1 MADVESSSALQQ
13 SPSAASTMSLNSI
26 PLLASSDLLGESSS
40 AQVNLQQQQQ
50 QSQPVAGAGIGGNGG
65 SAGTSSSSSVTNSSS
80 ILMDAANNENANL
93 VNSGVIGSGVVGGSG
108 SGGTGGVNTSSVG
121 VSGGKMDTG
130 EPPAKKQMLDHPS
143 TSAGSANSASQHEKL
158 EYRLG
163 GILCCAVCLDLPKTA
178 MYQCQMGH
186 LMCAACFTHLLA
198 DGRLRDQIATC
209 PNCRVEISKSTAS
222 RNLAVEKAASELPSE
237 CQYCN
242 KEFPY
247 KSLDRHEQYECQERP
262 TKCKYSRI
270 GCQWRGPNH
279 ETTEHE
285 RNCLHPTKSGYEV
298 MAALE
303 AHDAKIKDEKKMFNT
318 LIDLLSYEK
327 IIFNDLQMKPYRT
340 DEYVHKLFYETAR
353 FTAFNQ
359 QWVVKARINNSQRDP
374 HQSNERTITYQL
386 ILKTKTSTPLSIHF
400 FALKGPFS
408 DMKVSTQIYKH
419 EFTDQSSESEY
430 YVLPLPDSSECNRLL
445 SNKGINFRLLM
456 FLLNK

>member
-1 MADVESSSALQQ
+1 MADVESSSAVQQ
-13 SPSAASTMSLNSI
+13 PPSSTTNII
-26 PLLASSDLLGESSS
+26 PLLAAAEILNENNSTTASTS
-40 AQVNLQQQQQ
+40 NLSQQANMQ
-50 QSQPVAGAGIGGNGG
+50 ANNGASN
-65 SAGTSSSSSVTNSSS
+65 ATNVTNTPS
-80 ILMDAANNENANL
+80 D
-93 VNSGVIGSGVVGGSG
+93 
-108 SGGTGGVNTSSVG
+108 
-121 VSGGKMDTG
+121 
-130 EPPAKKQMLDHPS
+130 EPPTKKQMLDHPS
-143 TSAGSANSASQHEKL
+143 TSSSVCEKL
-158 EYRLG
+158 ESRLG

-198 DGRLRDQIATC
+198 DARLREQIATC

-237 CQYCN
+237 CQFCN

-247 KSLDRHEQYECQERP
+247 KSLDRHEQHECCERP
-262 TKCKYSRI
+262 TNCKYSRI

-285 RNCLHPTKSGYEV
+285 RNCLHPNKSGYEV
-298 MAALE
+298 IAALE
-303 AHDAKIKDEKKMFNT
+303 SHDAKIKEEKKMFNT

-353 FTAFNQ
+353 FSAFNH

-374 HQSNERTITYQL
+374 HQSNERNITYQL
-386 ILKTKTSTPLSIHF
+386 ILKSKTSTPMSIHF

-408 DMKVSTQIYKH
+408 DMKVGTQIYKH
-419 EFTDQSSESEY
+419 DFTEQSTESDY
-430 YVLPLPDSSECNRLL
+430 YLLPLPDSNECNRLL

>member
-1 MADVESSSALQQ
+1 MPESACM
-13 SPSAASTMSLNSI
+13 MS
-26 PLLASSDLLGESSS
+26 DFVDY
-40 AQVNLQQQQQ
+40 VN
-50 QSQPVAGAGIGGNGG
+50 
-65 SAGTSSSSSVTNSSS
+65 
-80 ILMDAANNENANL
+80 EW
-93 VNSGVIGSGVVGGSG
+93 
-108 SGGTGGVNTSSVG
+108 
-121 VSGGKMDTG
+121 
-130 EPPAKKQMLDHPS
+130 
-143 TSAGSANSASQHEKL
+143 
-158 EYRLG
+158 
-163 GILCCAVCLDLPKTA
+163 
-178 MYQCQMGH
+178 CQMGH

-198 DGRLRDQIATC
+198 DGRLRDQVATC

-247 KSLDRHEQYECQERP
+247 KSLERHEEYECQERP
-262 TKCKYSRI
+262 TNCKYSRI

-279 ETTEHE
+279 ETNEHE
-285 RNCLHPTKSGYEV
+285 RNCLHPTKSGFEV

-303 AHDAKIKDEKKMFNT
+303 AYDAKIKEEKKMYLT

-374 HQSNERTITYQL
+374 HQFNERTITYQL
-386 ILKTKTSTPLSIHF
+386 ILKTKTSTPMSIHF

-408 DMKVSTQIYKH
+408 DMKVSTQIYRH
-419 EFTDQSSESEY
+419 EFTEQVSAICVKSCNEY
-430 YVLPLPDSSECNRLL
+430 VY
-445 SNKGINFRLLM
+445 
-456 FLLNK
+456 

>member
-1 MADVESSSALQQ
+1 MSVESSSSAVQQ
-13 SPSAASTMSLNSI
+13 PPSSSNL
-26 PLLASSDLLGESSS
+26 PLLGDNQVVATTSSASSASSS
-40 AQVNLQQQQQ
+40 
-50 QSQPVAGAGIGGNGG
+50 S
-65 SAGTSSSSSVTNSSS
+65 SSSSSSVGAGN
-80 ILMDAANNENANL
+80 
-93 VNSGVIGSGVVGGSG
+93 VVGVPLD
-108 SGGTGGVNTSSVG
+108 TQSS
-121 VSGGKMDTG
+121 G
-130 EPPAKKQMLDHPS
+130 EPPAKKQLLDGGGA
-143 TSAGSANSASQHEKL
+143 TSSSGSSLLSSAAAASGMHEKL
-158 EYRLG
+158 AHR
-163 GILCCAVCLDLPKTA
+163 ISNALCCAVCLDLPKTA

-237 CQYCN
+237 CQFCN

-247 KSLDRHEQYECQERP
+247 KSLERHEQHECQERP
-262 TKCKYSRI
+262 TKCKYHRI
-270 GCQWRGPNH
+270 GCQWRGPFH
-279 ETTEHE
+279 ETNEHE
-285 RNCLHPTKSGYEV
+285 RNCLHPQKSGYEV

-303 AHDAKIKDEKKMFNT
+303 AHDERIKEEKKMFNT

-353 FTAFNQ
+353 FSAFNQ

-386 ILKTKTSTPLSIHF
+386 ILKTKTSTPMSIHF

-419 EFTDQSSESEY
+419 EFTETSTESEY
-430 YVLPLPDSSECNRLL
+430 YVLPLPDGIGGSGSSECNRMLA
-445 SNKGINFRLLM
+445 NKGINFRLLM

>member
-1 MADVESSSALQQ
+1 MGGDLRFFHFLRMADVESSSAVQQ
-13 SPSAASTMSLNSI
+13 PPSSTTNII
-26 PLLASSDLLGESSS
+26 PLLAAAEILNENNSTTASTS
-40 AQVNLQQQQQ
+40 NLSQQANMQ
-50 QSQPVAGAGIGGNGG
+50 ANNGASN
-65 SAGTSSSSSVTNSSS
+65 ATNVTNTPS
-80 ILMDAANNENANL
+80 D
-93 VNSGVIGSGVVGGSG
+93 
-108 SGGTGGVNTSSVG
+108 
-121 VSGGKMDTG
+121 
-130 EPPAKKQMLDHPS
+130 EPPTKKQMLDHPS
-143 TSAGSANSASQHEKL
+143 TSSSVCEKL
-158 EYRLG
+158 ESRLG

-198 DGRLRDQIATC
+198 DARLREQIATC

-237 CQYCN
+237 CQFCN

-247 KSLDRHEQYECQERP
+247 KSLDRHEQHECCERP
-262 TKCKYSRI
+262 TNCKYSRI

-285 RNCLHPTKSGYEV
+285 RNCLHPNKSGYEV
-298 MAALE
+298 IAALE
-303 AHDAKIKDEKKMFNT
+303 SHDAKIKEEKKMFNT

-353 FTAFNQ
+353 FSAFNH

-374 HQSNERTITYQL
+374 HQSNERNITYQL
-386 ILKTKTSTPLSIHF
+386 ILKSKTSTPMSIHF

-408 DMKVSTQIYKH
+408 DMKVGTQIYKH
-419 EFTDQSSESEY
+419 DFTEQSTESDY
-430 YVLPLPDSSECNRLL
+430 YLLPLPDSNECNRLL

>member
-1 MADVESSSALQQ
+1 MSTVESSSSAVQQPPSSTLPLLGDNQHSAL
-13 SPSAASTMSLNSI
+13 AST
-26 PLLASSDLLGESSS
+26 SSS
-40 AQVNLQQQQQ
+40 TA
-50 QSQPVAGAGIGGNGG
+50 
-65 SAGTSSSSSVTNSSS
+65 SASSSSS
-80 ILMDAANNENANL
+80 
-93 VNSGVIGSGVVGGSG
+93 GGGVVG
-108 SGGTGGVNTSSVG
+108 VPL
-121 VSGGKMDTG
+121 DTQNSG
-130 EPPAKKQMLDHPS
+130 EPPAKKQLLDPNAAS
-143 TSAGSANSASQHEKL
+143 SSSPGGGGGLSSAAAASGTHEKL
-158 EYRLG
+158 AYR
-163 GILCCAVCLDLPKTA
+163 ISTALCCAVCLDLPKTA

-237 CQYCN
+237 CQFCN

-247 KSLDRHEQYECQERP
+247 KSLERHEQHECQERP
-262 TKCKYSRI
+262 TKCKYHRI
-270 GCQWRGPNH
+270 GCQWRGPFH

-285 RNCLHPTKSGYEV
+285 RNCLHPQKSGYEV

-303 AHDAKIKDEKKMFNT
+303 AHDVMIKEEKKMFNT

-353 FTAFNQ
+353 FSAFNQ

-386 ILKTKTSTPLSIHF
+386 ILKTKTSTPMSIHF

-419 EFTDQSSESEY
+419 DFTETSTESDY
-430 YVLPLPDSSECNRLL
+430 YVLPLPDGTGGTGSSECNRMLA
-445 SNKGINFRLLM
+445 NKGINFRLLM

>member
-1 MADVESSSALQQ
+1 MSTVESSSAAVQQ
-13 SPSAASTMSLNSI
+13 PPSSTLPLLGDNQVVMQAST
-26 PLLASSDLLGESSS
+26 SS
-40 AQVNLQQQQQ
+40 
-50 QSQPVAGAGIGGNGG
+50 GG
-65 SAGTSSSSSVTNSSS
+65 SASSSSSGGGGNS
-80 ILMDAANNENANL
+80 
-93 VNSGVIGSGVVGGSG
+93 VVGVPLD
-108 SGGTGGVNTSSVG
+108 TQSS
-121 VSGGKMDTG
+121 G
-130 EPPAKKQMLDHPS
+130 EPPAKKQLLDS
-143 TSAGSANSASQHEKL
+143 GATSSSSLSSAAAASGMHEKL
-158 EYRLG
+158 AHR
-163 GILCCAVCLDLPKTA
+163 ISNALCCAVCLDLPKTA

-237 CQYCN
+237 CQFCN

-247 KSLDRHEQYECQERP
+247 KSLERHEQHECQERP
-262 TKCKYSRI
+262 TKCKYHRI
-270 GCQWRGPNH
+270 GCQWRGPFH
-279 ETTEHE
+279 ETNEHE
-285 RNCLHPTKSGYEV
+285 RNCLHPQKSGYEV
-298 MAALE
+298 MSALE
-303 AHDAKIKDEKKMFNT
+303 AHDDRIKEEKKMFNT

-353 FTAFNQ
+353 FSAFNQ

-386 ILKTKTSTPLSIHF
+386 ILKTKTSTPMSIHF

-419 EFTDQSSESEY
+419 EFTETSTESEY
-430 YVLPLPDSSECNRLL
+430 YVLPLPDGIGGTGSSECNRMLA
-445 SNKGINFRLLM
+445 NKGINFRLLM

>member
-1 MADVESSSALQQ
+1 MADVESSSASSLQP
-13 SPSAASTMSLNSI
+13 PSSTTSGHII
-26 PLLASSDLLGESSS
+26 PLLAAAEILNENTAQQATAASTSSLT
-40 AQVNLQQQQQ
+40 Q
-50 QSQPVAGAGIGGNGG
+50 QSIQAAN
-65 SAGTSSSSSVTNSSS
+65 STQNNSSTTSHLSVTTTPNP
-80 ILMDAANNENANL
+80 D
-93 VNSGVIGSGVVGGSG
+93 
-108 SGGTGGVNTSSVG
+108 
-121 VSGGKMDTG
+121 

-143 TSAGSANSASQHEKL
+143 TSSSLPVPPSAAYEKL
-158 EYRLG
+158 ESRLG

-237 CQYCN
+237 CQFCN

-247 KSLDRHEQYECQERP
+247 KSLDRHEQHECFERP
-262 TKCKYSRI
+262 TNCKYSRI

-279 ETTEHE
+279 ETSEHE
-285 RNCLHPTKSGYEV
+285 RNCSHPNKSGYDV

-303 AHDAKIKDEKKMFNT
+303 AYDAKIKEEKKMFNT

-353 FTAFNQ
+353 FSAFNH

-374 HQSNERTITYQL
+374 HQSNERNITYQL
-386 ILKTKTSTPLSIHF
+386 ILKTKTTTPMSIHF

-408 DMKVSTQIYKH
+408 DMKVGTQICKH
-419 EFTDQSSESEY
+419 DFTEQSTESEY
-430 YVLPLPDSSECNRLL
+430 YVLPLPDSNECNRLL

>member
-1 MADVESSSALQQ
+1 MADVESSSSAVQQ
-13 SPSAASTMSLNSI
+13 PPTSTSHLNSI
-26 PLLASSDLLGESSS
+26 PLIAAELMVDNSN
-40 AQVNLQQQQQ
+40 AQVSIQQQQLQ
-50 QSQPVAGAGIGGNGG
+50 PQS
-65 SAGTSSSSSVTNSSS
+65 
-80 ILMDAANNENANL
+80 
-93 VNSGVIGSGVVGGSG
+93 SGGVVGSG
-108 SGGTGGVNTSSVG
+108 SGGVGGGSS
-121 VSGGKMDTG
+121 SG
-130 EPPAKKQMLDHPS
+130 AS
-143 TSAGSANSASQHEKL
+143 SSSSSSSASSANSSSASSAVGVGQTRTSTVVVGGDSNEPETKKPKLDLITAGTSPVTTQHEKL

-247 KSLDRHEQYECQERP
+247 KSLERHEQHECQERP

-279 ETTEHE
+279 ETTQHE
-285 RNCLHPTKSGYEV
+285 RVCLHPHKSGYEV
-298 MAALE
+298 MSALE
-303 AHDAKIKDEKKMFNT
+303 AYDAKMKDEKKMFGT

-353 FTAFNQ
+353 FSAFNQ
-359 QWVVKARINNSQRDP
+359 QWVVKSRINNSQRDP
-374 HQSNERTITYQL
+374 HQSNDRTITYQL

-419 EFTDQSSESEY
+419 DFTDQNTESDY
-430 YVLPLPDSSECNRLL
+430 YTLPLPDSSECNRLL
-445 SNKGINFRLLM
+445 SNKAINFRLLM

>member
-1 MADVESSSALQQ
+1 MSVESSSSAVQQ
-13 SPSAASTMSLNSI
+13 PPSSSNL
-26 PLLASSDLLGESSS
+26 PLLGDNQVVATTSSASSASSS
-40 AQVNLQQQQQ
+40 
-50 QSQPVAGAGIGGNGG
+50 S
-65 SAGTSSSSSVTNSSS
+65 TSSSSSSVGGGN
-80 ILMDAANNENANL
+80 
-93 VNSGVIGSGVVGGSG
+93 VVGVPLDTQGS
-108 SGGTGGVNTSSVG
+108 
-121 VSGGKMDTG
+121 G
-130 EPPAKKQMLDHPS
+130 EPPAKKQLLDGGGGGA
-143 TSAGSANSASQHEKL
+143 TSSSGSSLLSSAAAASGMHEKL
-158 EYRLG
+158 AHR
-163 GILCCAVCLDLPKTA
+163 ISNALCCAVCLDLPKTA

-237 CQYCN
+237 CQFCN

-247 KSLDRHEQYECQERP
+247 KSLERHEQHECQERP
-262 TKCKYSRI
+262 TKCKYHRI
-270 GCQWRGPNH
+270 GCQWRGPYH
-279 ETTEHE
+279 ETNEHE
-285 RNCLHPTKSGYEV
+285 RNCLHPQKSGYEV

-303 AHDAKIKDEKKMFNT
+303 AHDDRIKEEKKMFNT

-353 FTAFNQ
+353 FSAFNQ

-386 ILKTKTSTPLSIHF
+386 ILKTKTSTPMSIHF

-419 EFTDQSSESEY
+419 EFTETSTESEY
-430 YVLPLPDSSECNRLL
+430 YVLPLPDGIGGSGSSECNRMLA
-445 SNKGINFRLLM
+445 NKGINFRLLM

>member
-1 MADVESSSALQQ
+1 MSVESSSSAIQQ
-13 SPSAASTMSLNSI
+13 PPSSSTL
-26 PLLASSDLLGESSS
+26 PLLGDN
-40 AQVNLQQQQQ
+40 QV
-50 QSQPVAGAGIGGNGG
+50 VAT
-65 SAGTSSSSSVTNSSS
+65 TSSSSASSASASSS
-80 ILMDAANNENANL
+80 SSSSSS
-93 VNSGVIGSGVVGGSG
+93 SGGVGSVVGVPLD
-108 SGGTGGVNTSSVG
+108 TQSS
-121 VSGGKMDTG
+121 G
-130 EPPAKKQMLDHPS
+130 EPPAKKQLLDGGA
-143 TSAGSANSASQHEKL
+143 TSSSGSLLSSAAAASGMHEKL
-158 EYRLG
+158 AHR
-163 GILCCAVCLDLPKTA
+163 ISNALCCAVCLDLPKTA

-237 CQYCN
+237 CQFCN

-247 KSLDRHEQYECQERP
+247 KSLERHEQHECQERP
-262 TKCKYSRI
+262 TKCKYHRI
-270 GCQWRGPNH
+270 GCQWRGPFH
-279 ETTEHE
+279 ETNEHE
-285 RNCLHPTKSGYEV
+285 RNCLHPQKSGYEV

-303 AHDAKIKDEKKMFNT
+303 AHDDRIKEEKKMFNT

-353 FTAFNQ
+353 FSAFNQ

-386 ILKTKTSTPLSIHF
+386 ILKTKTSTPMSIHF

-419 EFTDQSSESEY
+419 EFTETSTESEY
-430 YVLPLPDSSECNRLL
+430 YVLPLPDGIGGSGSSECNRMLA
-445 SNKGINFRLLM
+445 NKGINFRLLM

>member
-1 MADVESSSALQQ
+1 MSVESSSSAVQQ
-13 SPSAASTMSLNSI
+13 PPSSSTL
-26 PLLASSDLLGESSS
+26 PLLGDNQVVATTSSASSASSS
-40 AQVNLQQQQQ
+40 
-50 QSQPVAGAGIGGNGG
+50 
-65 SAGTSSSSSVTNSSS
+65 SSSSSVGGGN
-80 ILMDAANNENANL
+80 
-93 VNSGVIGSGVVGGSG
+93 VVGVPLD
-108 SGGTGGVNTSSVG
+108 TQSS
-121 VSGGKMDTG
+121 G
-130 EPPAKKQMLDHPS
+130 EPPAKKQLLDGGGVGATSSS
-143 TSAGSANSASQHEKL
+143 TSSLSSAAAASGMHEKL
-158 EYRLG
+158 AHR
-163 GILCCAVCLDLPKTA
+163 ITNALCCAVCLDLPKTA

-237 CQYCN
+237 CQFCN

-247 KSLDRHEQYECQERP
+247 KSLERHEQHECQERP
-262 TKCKYSRI
+262 TKCKYHRI
-270 GCQWRGPNH
+270 GCQWRGPYH
-279 ETTEHE
+279 ETNEHE
-285 RNCLHPTKSGYEV
+285 RNCLHPQKSGYEV

-303 AHDAKIKDEKKMFNT
+303 AHDDRIKEEKKMFNT

-353 FTAFNQ
+353 FSAFNQ

-386 ILKTKTSTPLSIHF
+386 ILKTKTSTPMSIHF

-419 EFTDQSSESEY
+419 EFTETSTESEY
-430 YVLPLPDSSECNRLL
+430 YVLPLPDGIGGSGSSECNRMLA
-445 SNKGINFRLLM
+445 NKGINFRLLM

>member
-1 MADVESSSALQQ
+1 MSTVESSSSAVQQ
-13 SPSAASTMSLNSI
+13 PPSSTLPMLGDNQVTTMQMQMQASTSTS
-26 PLLASSDLLGESSS
+26 GGVGGGGSSS
-40 AQVNLQQQQQ
+40 
-50 QSQPVAGAGIGGNGG
+50 
-65 SAGTSSSSSVTNSSS
+65 
-80 ILMDAANNENANL
+80 M
-93 VNSGVIGSGVVGGSG
+93 
-108 SGGTGGVNTSSVG
+108 SSVG
-121 VSGGKMDTG
+121 VPLDTQSSG
-130 EPPAKKQMLDHPS
+130 EPPAKKQMLDTNAASSPS
-143 TSAGSANSASQHEKL
+143 SSGGGGGGSAGTGSAITEKL
-158 EYRLG
+158 AYR
-163 GILCCAVCLDLPKTA
+163 ISTALCCAVCLDLPKTA
-178 MYQCQMGH
+178 MYQCQSGH

-198 DGRLRDQIATC
+198 DARLRDQIATC

-237 CQYCN
+237 CQFCN

-247 KSLDRHEQYECQERP
+247 KSLERHEQHECQERP
-262 TKCKYSRI
+262 TKCKYHRI
-270 GCQWRGPNH
+270 GCQWRGPFH

-285 RNCLHPTKSGYEV
+285 RNCLHPQKSGYEV

-303 AHDAKIKDEKKMFNT
+303 AHDAKIKEEKKMFST

-353 FTAFNQ
+353 FSAFNQ

-374 HQSNERTITYQL
+374 HQSNDRTITYQL
-386 ILKTKTSTPLSIHF
+386 ILKTKTSTPMSIHF

-419 EFTDQSSESEY
+419 EFTETSTESDY
-430 YVLPLPDSSECNRLL
+430 YVLPLPDGNGISGSSECNRMLA
-445 SNKGINFRLLM
+445 NKGINFRLLM

>member
-1 MADVESSSALQQ
+1 MADVESSAVVQQ
-13 SPSAASTMSLNSI
+13 PPTNANNMNLNSI
-26 PLLASSDLLGESSS
+26 PLLASSELLGENNS
-40 AQVNLQQQQQ
+40 AQVSLQQ
-50 QSQPVAGAGIGGNGG
+50 QSQPIAGAIGGGNGG
-65 SAGTSSSSSVTNSSS
+65 SAGTSSNSVSNASSIALDVASSENSS
-80 ILMDAANNENANL
+80 L
-93 VNSGVIGSGVVGGSG
+93 VNSGVIGSGVGGG
-108 SGGTGGVNTSSVG
+108 NPSSVG
-121 VSGGKMDTG
+121 GGKIDSG
-130 EPPAKKQMLDHPS
+130 EPPSKKQMLDHPS
-143 TSAGSANSASQHEKL
+143 TSAGSGNSASQHEKL

-237 CQYCN
+237 CQFCN

-262 TKCKYSRI
+262 TNCKYSRI

-279 ETTEHE
+279 ETNEHE

-303 AHDAKIKDEKKMFNT
+303 AHDARIKEEKKMFNT

-386 ILKTKTSTPLSIHF
+386 ILKTKTTTPMSIHF

-419 EFTDQSSESEY
+419 EFTEQKTFD
-430 YVLPLPDSSECNRLL
+430 
-445 SNKGINFRLLM
+445 
-456 FLLNK
+456 

>member
-1 MADVESSSALQQ
+1 MSTVESSSSAVQQ
-13 SPSAASTMSLNSI
+13 PPSSTLPLLGDNQVVMQAST
-26 PLLASSDLLGESSS
+26 SSS
-40 AQVNLQQQQQ
+40 A
-50 QSQPVAGAGIGGNGG
+50 SSASASSSGGGG
-65 SAGTSSSSSVTNSSS
+65 S
-80 ILMDAANNENANL
+80 
-93 VNSGVIGSGVVGGSG
+93 VVGVPLDTQSG
-108 SGGTGGVNTSSVG
+108 
-121 VSGGKMDTG
+121 G
-130 EPPAKKQMLDHPS
+130 EPPAKKQLLDGGAPS
-143 TSAGSANSASQHEKL
+143 SSSLSSAAAASGMHEKL
-158 EYRLG
+158 AHR
-163 GILCCAVCLDLPKTA
+163 ISNALCCAVCLDLPKTA

-222 RNLAVEKAASELPSE
+222 RNLAVEKAASELPSD
-237 CQYCN
+237 CQFCN

-247 KSLDRHEQYECQERP
+247 KSLERHEQHECQERP
-262 TKCKYSRI
+262 TKCKYHRI
-270 GCQWRGPNH
+270 GCQWRGPFH

-285 RNCLHPTKSGYEV
+285 RNCLHPQKSGYEV

-303 AHDAKIKDEKKMFNT
+303 AHDVMIKEEKKMFNT

-353 FTAFNQ
+353 FSAFNQ

-386 ILKTKTSTPLSIHF
+386 ILKTKTSTPMSIHF

-419 EFTDQSSESEY
+419 EFTETSTESEY
-430 YVLPLPDSSECNRLL
+430 YVLPLPDGVGGSGSSECNRMLA
-445 SNKGINFRLLM
+445 NKGINFRLLM

>member
-1 MADVESSSALQQ
+1 MADVESSSAVQQ
-13 SPSAASTMSLNSI
+13 QPPSSTTNII
-26 PLLASSDLLGESSS
+26 PLLAAAEILSDNSTTASTSNLSQQANMQSNS
-40 AQVNLQQQQQ
+40 A
-50 QSQPVAGAGIGGNGG
+50 S
-65 SAGTSSSSSVTNSSS
+65 
-80 ILMDAANNENANL
+80 
-93 VNSGVIGSGVVGGSG
+93 NSGGAS
-108 SGGTGGVNTSSVG
+108 NTPS
-121 VSGGKMDTG
+121 D
-130 EPPAKKQMLDHPS
+130 EPPTKKQMLDNPS
-143 TSAGSANSASQHEKL
+143 TSSSMSVPPSAVCEKL
-158 EYRLG
+158 ESRLG

-198 DGRLRDQIATC
+198 DARLREQIATC

-247 KSLDRHEQYECQERP
+247 KSLDRHEQYECCERP
-262 TKCKYSRI
+262 TNCKYSRI

-285 RNCLHPTKSGYEV
+285 RNCLHPNKSGYEV
-298 MAALE
+298 ISALE
-303 AHDAKIKDEKKMFNT
+303 SHDAKIKEEKKMFNT

-353 FTAFNQ
+353 FSAFNH

-374 HQSNERTITYQL
+374 HQSNERNITYQL
-386 ILKTKTSTPLSIHF
+386 ILKSKTSTPMSIHF

-408 DMKVSTQIYKH
+408 DMKVGTQIYKH
-419 EFTDQSSESEY
+419 DFTEQSTESDY
-430 YVLPLPDSSECNRLL
+430 YLLPLPDSNECNRLL

>member
-1 MADVESSSALQQ
+1 MSVESSSSAVQQ
-13 SPSAASTMSLNSI
+13 PPSSSNL
-26 PLLASSDLLGESSS
+26 PLLGDNQVVATTSSS
-40 AQVNLQQQQQ
+40 T
-50 QSQPVAGAGIGGNGG
+50 S
-65 SAGTSSSSSVTNSSS
+65 SASSSSSSSS
-80 ILMDAANNENANL
+80 
-93 VNSGVIGSGVVGGSG
+93 SGGGGGNVVGVPLD
-108 SGGTGGVNTSSVG
+108 TQSS
-121 VSGGKMDTG
+121 G
-130 EPPAKKQMLDHPS
+130 EPPAKKQLLDNGGA
-143 TSAGSANSASQHEKL
+143 TSGSSSLLSSAAAASGMHEKL
-158 EYRLG
+158 AHR
-163 GILCCAVCLDLPKTA
+163 ISNALCCAVCLDLPKTA

-237 CQYCN
+237 CQFCN

-247 KSLDRHEQYECQERP
+247 KSLERHEQHECQERP
-262 TKCKYSRI
+262 TKCKYHRI
-270 GCQWRGPNH
+270 GCQWRGPFH
-279 ETTEHE
+279 ETNEHE
-285 RNCLHPTKSGYEV
+285 RNCLHPQKSGYEV

-303 AHDAKIKDEKKMFNT
+303 AHDERIKEEKKMFNT

-353 FTAFNQ
+353 FSAFNQ

-386 ILKTKTSTPLSIHF
+386 ILKTKTSTPMSIHF

-419 EFTDQSSESEY
+419 EFTETSTESEY
-430 YVLPLPDSSECNRLL
+430 YVLPLPDGIGGSGSSECNRMLA
-445 SNKGINFRLLM
+445 NKGINFRLLM

>member
-1 MADVESSSALQQ
+1 MSTVESSSSAVQQ
-13 SPSAASTMSLNSI
+13 PPSSTLPLLGDNQHSAMAST
-26 PLLASSDLLGESSS
+26 SSS
-40 AQVNLQQQQQ
+40 TA
-50 QSQPVAGAGIGGNGG
+50 
-65 SAGTSSSSSVTNSSS
+65 SASSSSS
-80 ILMDAANNENANL
+80 
-93 VNSGVIGSGVVGGSG
+93 GGGVVG
-108 SGGTGGVNTSSVG
+108 VPL
-121 VSGGKMDTG
+121 DTQNSG
-130 EPPAKKQMLDHPS
+130 EPPAKKQLLDPNAAS
-143 TSAGSANSASQHEKL
+143 SSSPGGGGSLSSAAAASGTHEKL
-158 EYRLG
+158 AYR
-163 GILCCAVCLDLPKTA
+163 ISTALCCAVCLDLPKTA

-237 CQYCN
+237 CQFCN

-247 KSLDRHEQYECQERP
+247 KSLERHEQHECQERP
-262 TKCKYSRI
+262 TKCKYHRI
-270 GCQWRGPNH
+270 GCQWRGPFH

-285 RNCLHPTKSGYEV
+285 RNCLHPQKSGYEV

-303 AHDAKIKDEKKMFNT
+303 AHDVLIKEEKKMFNT

-353 FTAFNQ
+353 FSAFNQ

-386 ILKTKTSTPLSIHF
+386 ILKTKTSTPMSIHF

-419 EFTDQSSESEY
+419 DFTETSTESDY
-430 YVLPLPDSSECNRLL
+430 YVLPLPDGTGGTGSSECNRMLA
-445 SNKGINFRLLM
+445 NKGINFR
-456 FLLNK
+456 

>member
-1 MADVESSSALQQ
+1 MSTVESSSSAVQQPPSSTLPMLGDNQVTTMQLQMQ
-13 SPSAASTMSLNSI
+13 AST
-26 PLLASSDLLGESSS
+26 SSS
-40 AQVNLQQQQQ
+40 A
-50 QSQPVAGAGIGGNGG
+50 GG
-65 SAGTSSSSSVTNSSS
+65 SSS
-80 ILMDAANNENANL
+80 M
-93 VNSGVIGSGVVGGSG
+93 
-108 SGGTGGVNTSSVG
+108 SVG
-121 VSGGKMDTG
+121 VPLDTQSSG
-130 EPPAKKQMLDHPS
+130 EPPAKKQMLDPNAAS
-143 TSAGSANSASQHEKL
+143 SSSSSLSGGGGGGPAGTGTGTNEKL
-158 EYRLG
+158 AYR
-163 GILCCAVCLDLPKTA
+163 ISTALCCAVCLDLPKTA

-237 CQYCN
+237 CQFCN

-247 KSLDRHEQYECQERP
+247 KSLERHEQHECQERP
-262 TKCKYSRI
+262 TKCKYHRI
-270 GCQWRGPNH
+270 GCQWRGPYH

-285 RNCLHPTKSGYEV
+285 RNCLHPQKSGYEV

-303 AHDAKIKDEKKMFNT
+303 AHDVKIKEEKKMFNT

-353 FTAFNQ
+353 FSAFNQ

-386 ILKTKTSTPLSIHF
+386 ILKTKTSTPMSIHF

-419 EFTDQSSESEY
+419 EFTETSTESDY
-430 YVLPLPDSSECNRLL
+430 YVLPLPDGNGVAGSSECNRMLA
-445 SNKGINFRLLM
+445 NKGINFRLLM